1 MRVLIVGTNVR
12 NVAESARKAGYEVY
26 TLTKYVDADLRI
38 YAERV
43 ERIGEDKERVEKRVK
58 ELAEELNAG
67 VVLTTGFEDLK
78 VDVEV
83 LGCDPREAAKAT
95 NKLKFY
101 RTLEKAGIPFPE
113 LLSQDEAKE
122 GETIVKPRRGGGGEN
137 VKLFRNDATQK
148 DIIFQR
154 YIDGIP
160 CSVSLIAGK
169 EVYAISI
176 NRILAG
182 WRDMNA
188 DGFKYAG
195 NFAPFIPDPEMRREL
210 IKTAIETVELFDFS
224 GSVGVDFILADEPY
238 VLEVNPRF
246 QGSLDCIEWSCDI
259 NLFRLHMLGV
269 NGKKIDVQKPKRF
282 AARTILFADR
292 RIEIKVSPAGNPF
305 FADVPCRGDVY
316 DKEWP
321 LISIL
326 ASGNSREE
334 IFDKILKRRDL
345 FMKMQHSA

>member
-26 TLTKYVDADLRI
+26 ALTKYVDADLGI
-38 YAERV
+38 YAEKV
-43 ERIGEDKERVEKRVK
+43 ERIGEDREQVRKSVK
-58 ELAEELNAG
+58 ELAEELNAT
-67 VVLTTGFEDLK
+67 VILTTGFEDLK

-95 NKLKFY
+95 DKLKFY
-101 RTLEKAGIPFPE
+101 RILEKAGIPFPE
-113 LLSQDEAKE
+113 LLSLDEAGE
-122 GETIVKPRRGGGGEN
+122 GKTIVKPRRGGGGEN
-137 VKLFRNDATQK
+137 VKLYRSDTIPK
-148 DIIFQR
+148 DFIFQR

-169 EVYAISI
+169 EVYAVSV

-182 WRDMNA
+182 WREMNA

-195 NFAPFIPDPEMRREL
+195 NFAPLTLDPEMKNKL
-210 IKTAIETVELFDFS
+210 IETAIETVELFDFY
-224 GSVGVDFILADEPY
+224 GAVGVDFILADKPY

-246 QGSLDCIEWSCDI
+246 QGSLDCVEWSCDI

-269 NGKKIDVQKPKRF
+269 NGKKIDVQKPRRF

-305 FADVPCRGDVY
+305 FADIPCRGDIY
-316 DKEWP
+316 DKDWP
-321 LISIL
+321 LVSIL
-326 ASGNSREE
+326 ASSNSENDVL
-334 IFDKILKRRDL
+334 DKILKRRDL
-345 FMKMQHSA
+345 FMKMQGY